1 VEPSFVG
8 TVVDAMIPV
17 PDAASVA
24 AMRWT
29 SRLLGRS
36 VGGST
41 GTAMWGALALIGRMK
56 ATGES
61 GSVVTIL
68 SDGGSR
74 YRATYGDDA
83 WVSAQGLDLA
93 PYTANLD
100 DFLATGEWRGATE
113 VVV

>member
-1 VEPSFVG
+1 
-8 TVVDAMIPV
+8 VVDAMIGV

-41 GTAMWGALALIGRMK
+41 GTAMWGALALIARMR
-56 ATGES
+56 AAGES

-68 SDGGSR
+68 SDDGSR
-74 YRATYGDDA
+74 YRSTYADDA

-93 PYTANLD
+93 PYTACLD
-100 DFLATGEWRGATE
+100 GFLATGEWEIPTE
-113 VVV
+113 LVVD